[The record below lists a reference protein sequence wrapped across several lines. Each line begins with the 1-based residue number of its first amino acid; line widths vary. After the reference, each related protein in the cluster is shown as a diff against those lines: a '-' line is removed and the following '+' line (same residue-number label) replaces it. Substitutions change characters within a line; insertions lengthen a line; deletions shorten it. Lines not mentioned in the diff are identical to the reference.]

1 MGHRVVSVEA
11 QHGFRGPFGDHT
23 VDSLRPVGR
32 HMGQLTGAVGA
43 QIVEEDRRRGL
54 GQGLVQCSSSR
65 PTRPYPCCAHAVPV
79 RIFPSCSSRHAH
91 ILIMSR
97 PPRGRT
103 SVLVAPEVQRFDDAT
118 PASGER
124 ILAKSTAANP
134 NGGRERHHGCA
145 VPPSS
150 VAPHSPSLYRV
161 HAVPAS
167 SLPGTA
173 AEACGASPQSGGASY
188 LRGLG
193 TLTG

>member
-1 MGHRVVSVEA
+1 VGHRVVSVEA

-97 PPRGRT
+97 PPRERT
-103 SVLVAPEVQRFDDAT
+103 SVAPEVQRFDDAT

-124 ILAKSTAANP
+124 ILVKSTAANP
-134 NGGRERHHGCA
+134 NGGRERHHGCGGGHHHRWHRTA
-145 VPPSS
+145 RALTEFLLSPLSRFREPPPKH
-150 VAPHSPSLYRV
+150 AELAHNRV
-161 HAVPAS
+161 GRH
-167 SLPGTA
+167 T
-173 AEACGASPQSGGASY
+173 CGDLA
-188 LRGLG
+188 R
-193 TLTG
+193 